1 MILSR
6 AICVHTAVL
15 TTAYHEAAV
24 AELKSLAL

>member
-15 TTAYHEAAV
+15 TTAYTKTPYKMQSVE
-24 AELKSLAL
+24 KI